1 MTEKQQKEIDLLKE
15 LIADSS
21 IANDEREIFKKTLTT
36 LLSQSGS
43 EEPKVAK
50 KMMPKK
56 EKATPKTKATKK
68 PKANKPAQLP
78 SDVEAMKKQIKE
90 RTGKTEAE
98 CEDIISQYRML
109 RNKAKVN
116 GAKRI
121 AKLKGS
127 DDLIAGTN
135 VITPVAQIEKDAE
148 IVKAKIEKQVEQIE
162 NKAERE
168 VVKKDKTKDEV
179 KVAVEKKVV
188 KELAKL
194 SDDMLSKSTT
204 FVKNIQTELKKV
216 DKTEAKNFLLGLRN
230 EIDALLSKFGDG
242 GTTQIYNIAE
252 MNSSSSSVNPSK
264 FARGGGIMADG
275 RIILRTFNGI
285 GISKDKTYNLIKD
298 DRDSDGKPYYTL
310 MEIETGKV
318 FAQGDSFEEIN
329 HYANLFSGKNIEYA
343 RGGGVDKLPS
353 KLQNRL
359 NIVNSILQNSFGR
372 KLTTK
377 EAIRWNIDNNSQSG
391 FNAGQKAIYL
401 VDGDES
407 QFYDSYYN
415 IIGDALIDIS
425 EKMTG
430 VTYDLSDTEIEKYL
444 QGKGDKQTK
453 TQKETALKYSQNN
466 KFADGGGVGEWSVS
480 DISNAKYLGVIE
492 FQDMNE
498 EFHNFELMETDDRI
512 VFGGMSNTGFIE
524 SGYIEKDGFSTDEV
538 LQELISDLEVYY
550 NDGGQYTSNIVFN
563 QRMAK
568 GGLIGN
574 QKRIDLNENGK
585 IDAEDFKLLRSTRNG
600 AWRKEHKY
608 VNSTSRNKKG
618 KLNKS
623 EVRYAKKNNPSR
635 TGYKG
640 KSNYARGGGIG
651 EKKYYMQFN
660 VGKAKYVINYYDGI
674 KKHKDGSEFYDIAT
688 FNNKR
693 DLDEFQ
699 RKLMKDGYKY
709 SYAGGGDIMGIESKG
724 LVEKAKNRT
733 GKWIFSVTYADIID
747 GKKVF
752 RNFPNYV
759 SEYFN
764 SKMEAEKSLQE
775 KLSKEKQYA
784 MGGGIEDSPSIYV
797 ADLEAY
803 NDGRLNG
810 EWLKLTDYNNA
821 DELMEAI
828 QELLDKWGVEEYA
841 IHDTEYIPSNLS
853 SEYMGQKDFEQ
864 LYEMIDLA
872 NEYNLPLEVVQDVVS
887 QYDAS
892 AVEEYQGKY
901 DNAIDF
907 AEQLVDETG
916 IESFIDFQQ
925 YLDISDT
932 DRRLLAND
940 FADSYVDDIKNEDG
954 GNRVIEEAGLDVSD
968 FENADSNTQDEML
981 DEAVE
986 IVREEY
992 YNTWYDGLDDPYY
1005 FLVEEQGLYSADDF
1019 AKANFVR
1026 IDYDKLADALEQ
1038 DYTFIYDSNNDL
1050 YVFNIR

>member
-1 MTEKQQKEIDLLKE
+1 MTEKQQEEIDLLKE

-21 IANDEREIFKKTLTT
+21 IAKDEREIYQKALTT

-68 PKANKPAQLP
+68 PKATKPAQLP

-90 RTGKTEAE
+90 RTGKTESE
-98 CEDIISQYRML
+98 CEDIIAQYRML

-121 AKLKGS
+121 AKLKNS

-162 NKAERE
+162 NKAERQ
-168 VVKKDKTKDEV
+168 VVTKDKTKDEV
-179 KVAVEKKVV
+179 KIAVEKKVI

-194 SDDMLSKSTT
+194 SDDMVLKSTT

-242 GTTQIYNIAE
+242 GTTEVYNIAE

-264 FARGGGIMADG
+264 F
-275 RIILRTFNGI
+275 
-285 GISKDKTYNLIKD
+285 
-298 DRDSDGKPYYTL
+298 
-310 MEIETGKV
+310 V
-318 FAQGDSFEEIN
+318 
-329 HYANLFSGKNIEYA
+329 
-343 RGGGVDKLPS
+343 RGGGVEYKIDFENFTIDEFKSFVKSINPYGDIEVSISVGNNVNTEGTYTKKIESKKIKDLSLSIGDAGREISVLTGSENIYADVLVYDNNYDKGFEEYTISLFS
-353 KLQNRL
+353 KDAKKDLKFV
-359 NIVNSILQNSFGR
+359 VNSI
-372 KLTTK
+372 
-377 EAIRWNIDNNSQSG
+377 
-391 FNAGQKAIYL
+391 
-401 VDGDES
+401 
-407 QFYDSYYN
+407 
-415 IIGDALIDIS
+415 
-425 EKMTG
+425 
-430 VTYDLSDTEIEKYL
+430 IEKF
-444 QGKGDKQTK
+444 KR
-453 TQKETALKYSQNN
+453 
-466 KFADGGGVGEWSVS
+466 GGGV
-480 DISNAKYLGVIE
+480 NANNNDVRVKALIKSL
-492 FQDMNE
+492 D
-498 EFHNFELMETDDRI
+498 
-512 VFGGMSNTGFIE
+512 NTPNSIGLAILRE
-524 SGYIEKDGFSTDEV
+524 RLLTYT
-538 LQELISDLEVYY
+538 LNDLEVMKENPNAFGNFFISAGMYEDY
-550 NDGGQYTSNIVFN
+550 FNRVFEELKFEYENGGEVGEFAKGGIIDSFVDDMVKNQIARRTIKIKDQEKFIKFMNDIQPYIDKKIVRVKVNPINKEEVWVSLQEFN
-563 QRMAK
+563 QFAD

-585 IDAEDFKLLRSTRNG
+585 IDAEDFKLLRSSMNG
-600 AWRKEHKY
+600 AFRNEQKY
-608 VNSTSRNKKG
+608 VN
-618 KLNKS
+618 KS
-623 EVRYAKKNNPSR
+623 QSYETRYAKSRPSR
-635 TGYKG
+635 TGYNVK
-640 KSNYARGGGIG
+640 KKLARGG
-651 EKKYYMQFN
+651 F
-660 VGKAKYVINYYDGI
+660 VGKAELVW
-674 KKHKDGSEFYDIAT
+674 
-688 FNNKR
+688 
-693 DLDEFQ
+693 
-699 RKLMKDGYKY
+699 RKLSSSDRMNFLIENFTPEITPRSQEILVGKSYNFLPKKVKIVLASKY
-709 SYAGGGDIMGIESKG
+709 ANVEEYAG
-724 LVEKAKNRT
+724 
-733 GKWIFSVTYADIID
+733 
-747 GKKVF
+747 
-752 RNFPNYV
+752 
-759 SEYFN
+759 
-764 SKMEAEKSLQE
+764 
-775 KLSKEKQYA
+775 
-784 MGGGIEDSPSIYV
+784 GGGIEDSPRIYV

-810 EWLKLTDYNNA
+810 EWLSLTDYNNA

-853 SEYMGQKDFEQ
+853 SEYMGQRDFEQ

-887 QYDAS
+887 QFDAS

-901 DNAIDF
+901 DSAIDF

-925 YLDISDT
+925 YLDISNT
-932 DRRLLAND
+932 DRRLLADD

-954 GNRVIEEAGLDVSD
+954 GNRVIEEAGLDVS
-968 FENADSNTQDEML
+968 EYEEADSERQEEMI

-1026 IDYDKLADALEQ
+1026 IDYDKLADGLEQ
-1038 DYTFIYDSNNDL
+1038 DYTFIYDSNSDL

>member
-68 PKANKPAQLP
+68 PKATKPAQLP

-179 KVAVEKKVV
+179 KIAVEKKVV

-242 GTTQIYNIAE
+242 GMTEIYNITQ

-264 FARGGGIMADG
+264 FAM
-275 RIILRTFNGI
+275 
-285 GISKDKTYNLIKD
+285 
-298 DRDSDGKPYYTL
+298 
-310 MEIETGKV
+310 
-318 FAQGDSFEEIN
+318 
-329 HYANLFSGKNIEYA
+329 
-343 RGGGVDKLPS
+343 GGGVKGAMFKVGDKVKVS
-353 KLQNRL
+353 KDNDNENYDEFRNEVLIINDVVTSGRGYDDGMDGMALYSFDDIPFSLYEYELEPNYSKGGGVSKTNRTNSERIKAL
-359 NIVNSILQNSFGR
+359 VKNLDNTPNSIGLAILRERLLTYTINDLEIMEKNPNAFGNFF
-372 KLTTK
+372 
-377 EAIRWNIDNNSQSG
+377 IS
-391 FNAGQKAIYL
+391 
-401 VDGDES
+401 DGMYKDYFDRVFE
-407 QFYDSYYN
+407 
-415 IIGDALIDIS
+415 
-425 EKMTG
+425 E
-430 VTYDLSDTEIEKYL
+430 
-444 QGKGDKQTK
+444 
-453 TQKETALKYSQNN
+453 LKFEYENGGEVGE
-466 KFADGGGVGEWSVS
+466 FAMGGGVGNDE
-480 DISNAKYLGVIE
+480 KYYII
-492 FQDMNE
+492 FNE
-498 EFHNFELMETDDRI
+498 DGSYNKIDAVLYKDDL
-512 VFGGMSNTGFIE
+512 S
-524 SGYIEKDGFSTDEV
+524 EKDAYKIANELNKSFPSPTDEDLYYV
-538 LQELISDLEVYY
+538 EKASDSRFNYGNINKRFLDSLDPQYKLKILINISDHYGISIVDAEKEVTDVESELLEEYIT
-550 NDGGQYTSNIVFN
+550 DKSLRSKVFSDRRN
-563 QRMAK
+563 RRYDD

-574 QKRIDLNENGK
+574 QKRIDLNKNGK
-585 IDAEDFKLLRSTRNG
+585 IDAEDFKLLRSSMNG
-600 AWRKEHKY
+600 AFRNEQKY
-608 VNSTSRNKKG
+608 VN
-618 KLNKS
+618 KS
-623 EVRYAKKNNPSR
+623 QSYETRYAKSRPSR
-635 TGYKG
+635 TGYNVK
-640 KSNYARGGGIG
+640 KKLARGG
-651 EKKYYMQFN
+651 F
-660 VGKAKYVINYYDGI
+660 VGKAELVWRKLSAS
-674 KKHKDGSEFYDIAT
+674 KKSEFLYENFTPQITPRGQEILVGKSYNFLPKNVKIVLAS
-688 FNNKR
+688 
-693 DLDEFQ
+693 
-699 RKLMKDGYKY
+699 KY
-709 SYAGGGDIMGIESKG
+709 ANVEEYAGGGQVMEIQKIKNKLISKAKSKG
-724 LVEKAKNRT
+724 IYE
-733 GKWIFSVTYADIID
+733 
-747 GKKVF
+747 
-752 RNFPNYV
+752 NFGQNEVRMLEDKYGNTNEV
-759 SEYFN
+759 REFDRWAMNFDMSD
-764 SKMEAEKSLQE
+764 L
-775 KLSKEKQYA
+775 KQYT

-828 QELLDKWGVEEYA
+828 QVLLDKWGVEEYA

-887 QYDAS
+887 QFDAS

-907 AEQLVDETG
+907 AEQLVDEIG

-954 GNRVIEEAGLDVSD
+954 GNRIIEEAGLDVSD
-968 FENADSNTQDEML
+968 FEDADSNTQDEML

-992 YNTWYDGLDDPYY
+992 YNTWYDGLDYPYY

-1038 DYTFIYDSNNDL
+1038 DYTFIYDSNSDL

>member
-1 MTEKQQKEIDLLKE
+1 MTEKQQEEIDLLKE

-21 IANDEREIFKKTLTT
+21 IANDEREIYQKALTT
-36 LLSQSGS
+36 LLSRSGS

-68 PKANKPAQLP
+68 PKATKPAQLP

-90 RTGKTEAE
+90 RTGKTESE
-98 CEDIISQYRML
+98 CEDIIAQYRML

-121 AKLKGS
+121 AKLKNS

-162 NKAERE
+162 NKAERQ
-168 VVKKDKTKDEV
+168 VVTKDKTKDEV
-179 KVAVEKKVV
+179 KIAVEKKVI

-194 SDDMLSKSTT
+194 SDDMVLKSTT

-242 GTTQIYNIAE
+242 GTTEIYNIAE

-264 FARGGGIMADG
+264 FARGGGVEYKIDFENFTIDEFKSFVKSINPYGDIEVSISVGNNVNTEGTYTKKIESKKIKDLSLSIGDAGREISVLTGSENIYADVLVYDNNYDKG
-275 RIILRTFNGI
+275 FEEYTISLF
-285 GISKDKTYNLIKD
+285 SKDAKKD
-298 DRDSDGKPYYTL
+298 LKFVVNSI
-310 MEIETGKV
+310 IEK
-318 FAQGDSFEEIN
+318 F
-329 HYANLFSGKNIEYA
+329 K
-343 RGGGVDKLPS
+343 RGGGVNANNNDVRVKALIKSLDNTPNSIGLAILRERLLTYTLNDLEVMKENPNAFGNFFISAGMYEDYFNRVFEELKFEYENGGEVGEFAKGGGVGKLPS
-353 KLQNRL
+353 NLQNRL
-359 NIVNSILQNSFGR
+359 NTANRLLVMSGGR
-372 KLTTK
+372 ELNIK
-377 EAIRWNIDNNSQSG
+377 EAIRWNIDNNSESG
-391 FNAGQKAIYL
+391 FVSGQKAIYL
-401 VDGDES
+401 VGGDES
-407 QFYDSYYN
+407 NIKQKDYY

-425 EKMTG
+425 TKMTG
-430 VTYDLSDTEIEKYL
+430 VTYDLYDFEIEKYL
-444 QGKGDKQTK
+444 QGKGDKQTES
-453 TQKETALKYSQNN
+453 QKETALKYAQNN
-466 KFADGGGVGEWSVS
+466 KFAD
-480 DISNAKYLGVIE
+480 
-492 FQDMNE
+492 
-498 EFHNFELMETDDRI
+498 
-512 VFGGMSNTGFIE
+512 
-524 SGYIEKDGFSTDEV
+524 
-538 LQELISDLEVYY
+538 
-550 NDGGQYTSNIVFN
+550 
-563 QRMAK
+563 

-585 IDAEDFKLLRSTRNG
+585 IDAEDFKLLRSSMNG
-600 AWRKEHKY
+600 AWRNDHKH

-618 KLNKS
+618 KLIKH
-623 EVRYAKKNNPSR
+623 EIRYAKKNNPSR

-640 KSNYARGGGIG
+640 KTNYARGG
-651 EKKYYMQFN
+651 F
-660 VGKAKYVINYYDGI
+660 VGKAELVW
-674 KKHKDGSEFYDIAT
+674 
-688 FNNKR
+688 
-693 DLDEFQ
+693 
-699 RKLMKDGYKY
+699 RKLSSSDRMNFLIENFTPEITPRSQEILVGKSYNFLPKKVKIVLASKY
-709 SYAGGGDIMGIESKG
+709 ANVEEYAG
-724 LVEKAKNRT
+724 
-733 GKWIFSVTYADIID
+733 
-747 GKKVF
+747 
-752 RNFPNYV
+752 
-759 SEYFN
+759 
-764 SKMEAEKSLQE
+764 
-775 KLSKEKQYA
+775 
-784 MGGGIEDSPSIYV
+784 GGGIEDSPRIYV

-853 SEYMGQKDFEQ
+853 SEYMGQRDFEQ

-872 NEYNLPLEVVQDVVS
+872 NEYDLPLEVVQDVVS
-887 QYDAS
+887 QFDAS
-892 AVEEYQGKY
+892 AVEEYIGKY
-901 DNAIDF
+901 DSAIDF
-907 AEQLVDETG
+907 AEQQVDETG

-925 YLDISDT
+925 YLDISNT

-954 GNRVIEEAGLDVSD
+954 GNRVIEEAGLDVS
-968 FENADSNTQDEML
+968 EYEEADSNRQDEML

-992 YNTWYDGLDDPYY
+992 YNTWYDGLDYPYY

-1038 DYTFIYDSNNDL
+1038 DYTFIYDSNSDL